1 MIIDNALSYGKRG
14 QTSCECMAP
23 LHGSA
28 KADVLLSAVQ
38 SGWGVHLQCLWGYY
52 RTAHKAFVENSQRG
66 GHVHM
71 VLCARIATY
80 AYTKTTLRITVLSHR
95 FKERKVNRNSNS
107 GFRVGMG
114 GCVGTGSHVH
124 LVWCT
129 HIATYTHTKTTLRVL
144 LLSALSETV
153 TECCKT
159 VSK

>member
-1 MIIDNALSYGKRG
+1 MLFLMERG
-14 QTSCECMAP
+14 GRPCQCIAP
-23 LHGSA
+23 LHGST
-28 KADVLLSAVQ
+28 KADVFFSAVQ
-38 SGWGVHLQCLWGYY
+38 SGWGVHLQRLWVYY

-66 GHVHM
+66 GYVHM

-95 FKERKVNRNSNS
+95 FKERKVKRNSNS
-107 GFRVGMG
+107 GFRVGVG
-114 GCVGTGSHVH
+114 GCVGAGSHVH
-124 LVWCT
+124 VVWCT
-129 HIATYTHTKTTLRVL
+129 HIATYTHVRVP